1 MFVKPL
7 WEVVRDLEFAY
18 KKGRLTP
25 SYLDHYA
32 EVNGERVTAL
42 YALCAKNFLDVE
54 HEIGR
59 NDHIAGERA
68 MGVDQA
74 AVNRA
79 MEEESRVLHQEL
91 RNARDDGRPYYLR
104 KPTKNAQFIRKN
116 GS

>member
-1 MFVKPL
+1 MKPL

-25 SYLDHYA
+25 SFLDDYA
-32 EVNGERVTAL
+32 VKHGERISAL
-42 YALCAKNFLDVE
+42 YALCAKNYLDVE

-59 NDHIAGERA
+59 NDHLARERE
-68 MGVDQA
+68 MSVDQN

-79 MEEESRVLHQEL
+79 MEEEARVLNQEM
-91 RNARDDGRPYYLR
+91 RNAREDGRPYYLR
-104 KPTKNAQFIRKN
+104 KPTKNAQFIRRT